1 MLSLSSGFNYYLC
14 SEPVT
19 LRYRH
24 AGLRNYIKSQLHRD
38 PTNGDIY
45 IFLSKDS
52 HRVRIYYFHH
62 QGEILTEKI
71 LHSNHFVE
79 PVFDE
84 KKRCYHISW
93 ESFVYLVEGIVL
105 KDRKVAFIWTAG
117 IDHAI
122 LRNVIVVADALEAS
136 CLVAGFQCF
145 YREVL
150 VNTCGTAMYHD
161 QIDFSWILH
170 RILWILKDKCLIL
183 HTDLT
188 DLTDFPF
195 RLM

>member
-1 MLSLSSGFNYYLC
+1 MLSLSSGFNYFLC

-24 AGLRNYIKSQLHRD
+24 AGLRKFIKSQLHRD

-45 IFLSKDS
+45 IFLSKDN

-84 KKRCYHISW
+84 KKGCYRISW

-105 KDRKVAFIWTAG
+105 KDRKVTFDDLDDESDVG
-117 IDHAI
+117 IS
-122 LRNVIVVADALEAS
+122 LES
-136 CLVAGFQCF
+136 EELCQ
-145 YREVL
+145 
-150 VNTCGTAMYHD
+150 
-161 QIDFSWILH
+161 
-170 RILWILKDKCLIL
+170 DKFEENK
-183 HTDLT
+183 HFD
-188 DLTDFPF
+188 
-195 RLM
+195 RAV

>member
-1 MLSLSSGFNYYLC
+1 MLSLSSGFNYFLC

-24 AGLRNYIKSQLHRD
+24 SGLRNYIKSQLHRD

-71 LHSNHFVE
+71 LHGNHFVE

-84 KKRCYHISW
+84 KKSCYHISW
-93 ESFVYLVEGIVL
+93 ESFVYIVEGIVL
-105 KDRKVAFIWTAG
+105 KDRKVVFNDLDDENDDEKGLSTE
-117 IDHAI
+117 
-122 LRNVIVVADALEAS
+122 EANQVKNEES
-136 CLVAGFQCF
+136 
-145 YREVL
+145 E
-150 VNTCGTAMYHD
+150 
-161 QIDFSWILH
+161 
-170 RILWILKDKCLIL
+170 ILK
-183 HTDLT
+183 
-188 DLTDFPF
+188 
-195 RLM
+195 RVV

>member
-14 SEPVT
+14 GEPVT

-71 LHSNHFVE
+71 LHSSRFVE

-84 KKRCYHISW
+84 RRGCYHISW
-93 ESFVYLVEGIVL
+93 ESFVYLVEGVVL
-105 KDRKVAFIWTAG
+105 KDRKVAFNDLNDGNGDRTGMELEDADKG
-117 IDHAI
+117 KTEEDESRKEAI
-122 LRNVIVVADALEAS
+122 
-136 CLVAGFQCF
+136 
-145 YREVL
+145 
-150 VNTCGTAMYHD
+150 
-161 QIDFSWILH
+161 
-170 RILWILKDKCLIL
+170 
-183 HTDLT
+183 
-188 DLTDFPF
+188 
-195 RLM
+195 